1 MKDNDISYVA
11 NFFKVVQASH
21 GLSLKISLTFN
32 SEQEWKII
40 FVLSSDGESS
50 TRLGQTSSRK
60 PNSRYGY
67 RYNQ

>member
-40 FVLSSDGESS
+40 FALS
-50 TRLGQTSSRK
+50 TFQLTVKVQRV
-60 PNSRYGY
+60 
-67 RYNQ
+67 